1 MRLAMR
7 EALLAFRRAPL
18 LSALGIT
25 TIAFSLFAFGL
36 FGLVT
41 INIRDAL
48 RAVEDRV
55 ELRAFLVDGTTED
68 ALAVAMGDIGAF
80 PEVREVGYV
89 SPDSALARS
98 REELAEFSD
107 VFDASVLPASLDVR
121 LREGSRDP
129 VTVQAVADRIA
140 SYPFIDDVRYGLEWV
155 TKLYAVRTAAVYTGI
170 GLGVVFAL
178 VAVIIIGSTI
188 RMAVLARAREIEI
201 MRLVGATNGFV
212 RLPFLI
218 EGTIKGLLGG
228 ALAVGMAWL
237 AHTAVSRMLFETVFF
252 TPGQAALGVAAGA
265 ALGFLG
271 SLLSVGRHLRAV
283 WRDA

>member
-1 MRLAMR
+1 VSLALR
-7 EALLAFRRAPL
+7 EALLAFKRAPL
-18 LSALGIT
+18 LSVLGIT

-36 FGLVT
+36 FGLVAL
-41 INIRDAL
+41 NIREAL

-55 ELRAFLVDGTTED
+55 EVRAFLVDGTSED
-68 ALAVAMGDIGAF
+68 ALAAVLGDIGAF

-89 SPDSALARS
+89 SPDSALSRS
-98 REELAEFSD
+98 REELAEFRD
-107 VFDASVLPASLDVR
+107 VFDASVLPGSIEIR
-121 LREGSRDP
+121 LREGFRDP
-129 VTVQAVADRIA
+129 VTVQSLSDRIA
-140 SYPFIDDVRYGLEWV
+140 SYPIIDDVRFGQEWV
-155 TKLYAVRTAAVYTGI
+155 AKLYRVRTIAVFTGT

-178 VAVIIIGSTI
+178 VAVLIIGSTI

-201 MRLVGATNGFV
+201 MRLVGATNAFV

-218 EGTIKGLLGG
+218 EGLIKGALGG
-228 ALAVGMAWL
+228 LLAVGMSWL
-237 AHTAVSRMLFETVFF
+237 AHTAVSRSLFETVFF
-252 TPGQAALGVAAGA
+252 TSSQVALGVLAGA

>member
-1 MRLAMR
+1 MRLAIR

-18 LSALGIT
+18 LSALGVT

-68 ALAVAMGDIGAF
+68 ALAAAMGDIGAF

-107 VFDASVLPASLDVR
+107 VFDASVLPASIEVR

-140 SYPFIDDVRYGLEWV
+140 TYPFIDDVRFGLEWV

-170 GLGVVFAL
+170 GLGIVFAL

-188 RMAVLARAREIEI
+188 RMAVLARSREIEI

-218 EGTIKGLLGG
+218 EGTLKGMLGG
-228 ALAVGMAWL
+228 VLAVSMAYV
-237 AHTAVSRMLFETVFF
+237 AHTAISRMLFETVFF
-252 TPGQAALGVAAGA
+252 TPAQIGLGIAAGA
-265 ALGFLG
+265 AIGFMG

-283 WRDA
+283 WRDT